1 MGLFKLI
8 SNTEYFKNYISFSL
22 MFFFITNPNFSKAEE
37 NKYLISNKQEEIKLK
52 DFYTQNGIE
61 YSQHDKT
68 NSQLK
73 MFFGFESENPETS
86 FYPDLLIIDDS
97 DFVRCMYKLK
107 LNEMLIKK

>member
-1 MGLFKLI
+1 
-8 SNTEYFKNYISFSL
+8 

-37 NKYLISNKQEEIKLK
+37 NKYLISNKQEETKLK

-86 FYPDLLIIDDS
+86 FYPDLLIIQDS
-97 DFVRCMYKLK
+97 DTVRDMYKLK